1 MKKHWFY
8 LILAWMTTFSFV
20 VRGEETRFSV
30 QHQHALRSCK
40 GELVFKEDT
49 VEYATTHKDHARLW
63 KYQDIQQLGLLGPK
77 EISVLTYEDQKI
89 KFGKDRSF
97 HFKVTAGEITPALWA
112 YLETKVNKPLVSAV
126 FPRES
131 TPQFQIPVKHLRGWG
146 GTQGVLEISDQYVI
160 YRTEAPKD
168 SRIWRYENISS
179 LGSTGPYQLRLTA
192 MERVNGE
199 YGGEKNF
206 VFDLKER
213 LNEEAYDFVWWK
225 LNGPKISATQR

>member
-8 LILAWMTTFSFV
+8 LILAMMTIFISAAQAEEIRLP
-20 VRGEETRFSV
+20 VR
-30 QHQHALRSCK
+30 HQHALRSCS

-49 VEYATTHKDHARLW
+49 VEYATPHKDHARLW

-89 KFGKDRSF
+89 KFGKDRGF
-97 HFKVTAGEITPALWA
+97 HFKVTTGEITPELWTH
-112 YLETKVNKPLVSAV
+112 LETKVTKPLVSAIL
-126 FPRES
+126 PAQI
-131 TPQFQIPVKHLRGWG
+131 TPQFRIPVKHLRGWG
-146 GTQGVLEISDQYVI
+146 GSQGMLEISDQYVI
-160 YRTEAPKD
+160 YRTDLKKD
-168 SRIWRYENISS
+168 SRVWRYENISS
-179 LGSTGPYQLRLTA
+179 LGSTGPYQLRLST
-192 MERVNGE
+192 MERINGE

-225 LNGPKISATQR
+225 LNGPKISATRR